1 MIFMLHNSDMEM
13 STSQTSPPSR
23 RSGGGGVQIPKVSR
37 VTVGLQARGGVR
49 VFHVGVPTTLS
60 YSKCNAPLCA
70 LASSLCFL
78 LAQIVVV
85 RRTFDLNSLL
95 TLVPFDEDAGL
106 FGVNCDTRDGG
117 GGGRRRG
124 NLVKIQPITRHS
136 SRASGTR
143 IVARV

>member
-37 VTVGLQARGGVR
+37 VPVGLQARGGVR
-49 VFHVGVPTTLS
+49 VLHVAVPTTLS

-70 LASSLCFL
+70 LASSVGFL
-78 LAQIVVV
+78 LTQIVVV
-85 RRTFDLNSLL
+85 RRTFDLTSLL
-95 TLVPFDEDAGL
+95 TFVPFDEDAGL
-106 FGVNCDTRDGG
+106 FGVNCDTRDS

-124 NLVKIQPITRHS
+124 
-136 SRASGTR
+136 GGGGG
-143 IVARV
+143 

>member
-49 VFHVGVPTTLS
+49 VLHVAVPATLS
-60 YSKCNAPLCA
+60 DSKCNAPLCV

-78 LAQIVVV
+78 LAQIVVL
-85 RRTFDLNSLL
+85 RRTFNLRSLL
-95 TLVPFDEDAGL
+95 AFVPFDEDAGL
-106 FGVNCDTRDGG
+106 FGVNCGTRDSG

-124 NLVKIQPITRHS
+124 GGGSGGSGNLVK
-136 SRASGTR
+136 
-143 IVARV
+143 V